1 MTLKSPLWPVLVLVA
16 AACLG
21 GCRTAAV
28 PADLRLG
35 VEATRDGRWDE
46 AVARWTKAL
55 AADPSPAAAAA
66 AHNNLAVAF
75 ERLGRFDEARAEYE
89 AALERAP
96 EDARIRENFRRFK
109 EARKAAL
116 GAGAPKGPESA
127 GEAEGGRR

>member
-1 MTLKSPLWPVLVLVA
+1 MTLKSPLLPVLALA
-16 AACLG
+16 AAAWLG
-21 GCRTAAV
+21 GCRTAAG

-55 AADPSPAAAAA
+55 AAAPSSAA

-75 ERLGRFDEARAEYE
+75 ERLGRFDEALTEYE
-89 AALERAP
+89 AALKLAP
-96 EDARIRENFRRFK
+96 ADARIQENLRRFK

-116 GAGAPKGPESA
+116 QGGGADVPGGPGA
-127 GEAEGGRR
+127 RR